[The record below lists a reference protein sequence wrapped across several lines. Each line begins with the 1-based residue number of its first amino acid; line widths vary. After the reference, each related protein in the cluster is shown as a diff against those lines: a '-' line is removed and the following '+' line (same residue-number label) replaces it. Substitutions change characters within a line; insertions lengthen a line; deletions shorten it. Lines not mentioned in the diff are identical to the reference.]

1 MLIFLLSCTV
11 PAIVVMVVV
20 SPTPQAECSVIECV
34 MIHTSIVT
42 VSKMDTIVSTTIG
55 VIVHRHTKVEIVAV
69 SITRIDAHTPTS
81 LYHIDRTVEIVT
93 IDKSAVLTV
102 TEHIHKV
109 LIAHIE
115 QIVIIVN
122 GVVIA
127 IHHIV
132 NHLVHLIEEIEID
145 FIYIIVLAVT
155 KSKFMS
161 HTVGKEACLTTDFR
175 QAHRRITLHTY
186 SCQGY
191 KHNG

>member
-1 MLIFLLSCTV
+1 MLELLLACAM

-20 SPTPQAECSVIECV
+20 SSTPQAECAVIECV
-34 MIHTSIVT
+34 MIHTGIVA
-42 VSKMDTIVSTTIG
+42 VCKMDAIVSTTIG
-55 VIVHRHTKVEIVAV
+55 VIVHRYTKVEIVAIC
-69 SITRIDAHTPTS
+69 ITCIDTHPPSAI
-81 LYHIDRTVEIVT
+81 YHIDRTIEIVA

-122 GVVIA
+122 GIVIA
-127 IHHIV
+127 IHYIV
-132 NHLVHLIEEIEID
+132 NHLVHLIEEIKINL
-145 FIYIIVLAVT
+145 IYIIVLAVT
-155 KSKFMS
+155 ESKFMS

-175 QAHRRITLHTY
+175 QTHRRITLYTY